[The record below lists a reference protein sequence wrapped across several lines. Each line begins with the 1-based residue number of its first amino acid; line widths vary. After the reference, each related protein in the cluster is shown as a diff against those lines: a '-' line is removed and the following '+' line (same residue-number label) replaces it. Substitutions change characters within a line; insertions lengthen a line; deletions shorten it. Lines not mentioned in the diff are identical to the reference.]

1 MTERDF
7 TGAVL
12 EACRLFGWRT
22 LHVRPA
28 RSDRG
33 WRTPL
38 QGDGQGWPDVFAVR
52 GSRAIAAEL
61 KSERGR
67 LGPGQREWLAA
78 LELAGVEIYT
88 WRPSSWPEVER
99 VLR

>member
-1 MTERDF
+1 VTERDF
-7 TGAVL
+7 TRAVL
-12 EACRLFGWRT
+12 DAFRLFGWRT

-28 RSDRG
+28 RTAAG

-52 GSRAIAAEL
+52 GPRLIAAEL
-61 KSERGR
+61 KAERGQ
-67 LGPGQREWLAA
+67 LGPGQAEWLAVLA
-78 LELAGVEIYT
+78 AAGVETHT
-88 WRPSSWPEVER
+88 WRPSQWPEIES

>member
-1 MTERDF
+1 
-7 TGAVL
+7 
-12 EACRLFGWRT
+12 LFGWRT

-28 RSDRG
+28 RTDRG

-52 GSRAIAAEL
+52 GTRAVAAEL

-67 LGPGQREWLAA
+67 LGPGQADWLAA
-78 LELAGVEIYT
+78 LEQAGVETYT
-88 WRPSSWPEVER
+88 WRPGNWPEVEQ